1 MPEIKEYKMK
11 KFISVLV
18 LAALCLSSCG
28 AKNFADSTTCADLM
42 NAALATQADAPQ
54 YENLYTDAESN
65 LDEYTL
71 SILADST
78 YEECAEYALLDGYAM
93 YLCGGRQTFEIDVLK
108 AKDEAGV
115 QSLQALLER
124 RMKTLS
130 AGDKAMYDPD
140 FQSMMDNAKLYTD
153 GLFVILLITYDNSAA
168 QSAVDGLKQ

>member
-1 MPEIKEYKMK
+1 MIRKLRKKLIAVSMVSLCIVLFCIFGFVGILNYRKMV
-11 KFISVLV
+11 SD
-18 LAALCLSSCG
+18 
-28 AKNFADSTTCADLM
+28 ADH
-42 NAALATQADAPQ
+42 
-54 YENLYTDAESN
+54 
-65 LDEYTL
+65 TL

-168 QSAVDGLKQ
+168 QSAVDALKQ